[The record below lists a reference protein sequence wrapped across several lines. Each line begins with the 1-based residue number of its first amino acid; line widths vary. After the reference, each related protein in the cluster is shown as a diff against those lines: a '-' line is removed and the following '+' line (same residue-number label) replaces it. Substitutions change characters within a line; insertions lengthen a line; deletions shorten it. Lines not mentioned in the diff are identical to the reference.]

1 MSRPCVSKTPLCPG
15 ARVTRVR
22 RRLTVLAVS
31 AVLWAA
37 PAAAQAPADSV
48 LRRQQRTLDSLLAV
62 VRMLQLRLDSLARRG
77 GDTAAGDDLAA
88 LRAAAAA
95 AAGPDTASPAATP
108 AGGRSQNL
116 LNPEISATGDVRGA
130 LVRPGPQTASFDP
143 HEFELSLQSA
153 LDPFSATKVFIGLR
167 NGEVDVEEGYV
178 YWAGLPGHLRLD
190 VGKFRQTIG
199 ELNRW
204 HMHALPEGEYPLVL
218 QRYLGEEGLAQTGIS
233 LYWPLPFSGR
243 LGAYELT
250 AQVTKGVNEALF
262 GPYGDRPSY
271 LGTLSGFRQFSRSVY
286 GQASVTGLAG
296 EGHDSVTFWPPCRDP
311 GCTYMMTESRR
322 IQSRLGALAVRLTW
336 RPPGEAQRREVTLRG
351 EVYALQRTVDGDPVL
366 RHGAYASAQVRL
378 GRRWIGGV
386 RGDWVETTDRTSVRP
401 SEWAVTPTLTFWQS
415 EFVFLRLQWTHHRD
429 LLGETSDRFGF
440 QAVWAMGPH
449 KHELF

>member
-1 MSRPCVSKTPLCPG
+1 
-15 ARVTRVR
+15 VTHVR
-22 RRLTVLAVS
+22 RRLAVLA
-31 AVLWAA
+31 AFAALWAA
-37 PAAAQAPADSV
+37 PLAAQAPADSV
-48 LRRQQRTLDSLLAV
+48 LRRQQRTLDSLLAT
-62 VRMLQLRLDSLARRG
+62 VRALQLRLDSLARRG
-77 GDTAAGDDLAA
+77 GADTAGSDDLAA

-95 AAGPDTASPAATP
+95 AAGPDTTAPATAT

-143 HEFELSLQSA
+143 HEFELSFQSA

-218 QRYLGEEGLAQTGIS
+218 QRYLGEEGLAQTGVS
-233 LYWPLPFSGR
+233 VYWPLPFSGR
-243 LGAYELT
+243 LGAYEFT
-250 AQVTKGVNEALF
+250 AQVTKGVNTALF

-271 LGTLSGFRQFSRSVY
+271 LGTLLGFWQFSRAVY
-286 GQASVTGLAG
+286 GQVSVTGLSG
-296 EGHDSVTFWPPCRDP
+296 EGHDSILVEPWPPCLPP
-311 GCTYMMTESRR
+311 GCSATVQERR
-322 IQSRLGALAVRLTW
+322 IQSRLGALAVRVTW

-366 RHGAYASAQVRL
+366 RHGAYAAAQVRL

-386 RGDWVETTDRTSVRP
+386 RGDWVETTDLASVRP

>member
-1 MSRPCVSKTPLCPG
+1 MTVPTRGLG
-15 ARVTRVR
+15 A
-22 RRLTVLAVS
+22 LAL
-31 AVLWAA
+31 AACLWAA
-37 PAAAQAPADSV
+37 PVAAQAPADSV
-48 LRRQQRTLDSLLAV
+48 LRRHQRTMDSLLTV
-62 VRMLQLRLDSLARRG
+62 VRALQLRLDSLARRG
-77 GDTAAGDDLAA
+77 ADSTGDDDLAA

-95 AAGPDTASPAATP
+95 AAGPDSTAPATA
-108 AGGRSQNL
+108 ASGGRSQNL
-116 LNPEISATGDVRGA
+116 LNPEISATGDVRGT

-143 HEFELSLQSA
+143 HEFEISLQSA
-153 LDPFSATKVFIGLR
+153 LDPFSATKIFLGLR
-167 NGEVDVEEGYV
+167 NGEIDVEEGYV
-178 YWAGLPGHLRLD
+178 YWAGLPGHVRLD
-190 VGKFRQTIG
+190 LGKFRQTIG

-204 HMHALPEGEYPLVL
+204 HGHALPEGEYPLVL
-218 QRYLGEEGLAQTGIS
+218 QRYLGEEGLAQTGVS
-233 LYWPLPFSGR
+233 LYVPLPVATQ

-250 AQVTKGVNEALF
+250 AQVTKGTNAALF

-271 LGTLSGFRQFSRSVY
+271 LGTLSGFWQFSRAVY
-286 GQASVTGLAG
+286 GQVSVTGLAG
-296 EGHDSVTFWPPCRDP
+296 EGHDSITVIPPCLDP
-311 GCTYMMTESRR
+311 GPCHPMTEAQR
-322 IQSRLGALAVRLTW
+322 IQTRLGALAVRVTW
-336 RPPGEAQRREVTLRG
+336 RPPAEAQRREVTLRG
-351 EVYALQRTVDGDPVL
+351 ELYALQRTVDGDPVL
-366 RHGAYASAQVRL
+366 RHGAYAALQARL

>member
-1 MSRPCVSKTPLCPG
+1 MRSSPRPYS
-15 ARVTRVR
+15 AMRVR
-22 RRLTVLAVS
+22 RAARVLTVALC
-31 AVLWAA
+31 LAA
-37 PAAAQAPADSV
+37 PLAAQVPADSV
-48 LRRQQRTLDSLLAV
+48 LRRSA
-62 VRMLQLRLDSLARRG
+62 A
-77 GDTAAGDDLAA
+77 GDTAAPSDLAA

-95 AAGPDTASPAATP
+95 AAGAPADTTERATGRQ

-143 HEFELSLQSA
+143 HEFELSFQSA

-190 VGKFRQTIG
+190 LGKFRQTIG

-204 HMHALPEGEYPLVL
+204 HGHALPEGEYPLVL
-218 QRYLGEEGLAQTGIS
+218 QRYLGDEGLAQTGVS

-271 LGTLSGFRQFSRSVY
+271 LGALSGFWQFSRAVY
-286 GQASVTGLAG
+286 GQVSVTGLAG
-296 EGHDSVTFWPPCRDP
+296 EGHDSTVIAVNDPCRLSG
-311 GCTYMMTESRR
+311 GCPTTMTAAQR
-322 IQSRLGALAVRLTW
+322 IQSRLGALAVRVTW
-336 RPPGEAQRREVTLRG
+336 RPPGEAQRREVGWISR
-351 EVYALQRTVDGDPVL
+351 RSIS
-366 RHGAYASAQVRL
+366 GA
-378 GRRWIGGV
+378 
-386 RGDWVETTDRTSVRP
+386 
-401 SEWAVTPTLTFWQS
+401 
-415 EFVFLRLQWTHHRD
+415 
-429 LLGETSDRFGF
+429 
-440 QAVWAMGPH
+440 
-449 KHELF
+449 

>member
-1 MSRPCVSKTPLCPG
+1 MTG
-15 ARVTRVR
+15 TT
-22 RRLTVLAVS
+22 RRLGVIALA
-31 AVLWAA
+31 ACLWAA
-37 PAAAQAPADSV
+37 PAAAQAPADSL
-48 LRRQQRTLDSLLAV
+48 LRRKQRTVDSLLAV
-62 VRMLQLRLDSLARRG
+62 VRALQLRLDSLARPSA
-77 GDTAAGDDLAA
+77 DTTSGDDLAA

-95 AAGPDTASPAATP
+95 AAGPDTGRAASPAP
-108 AGGRSQNL
+108 AGRSQNL
-116 LNPEISATGDVRGA
+116 LNPEISATGDVRGS

-143 HEFELSLQSA
+143 HEFELSFQSA
-153 LDPFSATKVFIGLR
+153 LDPFSATKVFIGLHD
-167 NGEVDVEEGYV
+167 GEVDVEEGYV

-190 VGKFRQTIG
+190 LGKFRQTIG

-204 HMHALPEGEYPLVL
+204 HLHALPEGEYPLVL

-271 LGTLSGFRQFSRSVY
+271 LGTLSGFWQLSRAVY
-286 GQASVTGLAG
+286 AQVSVTGLAG
-296 EGHDSVTFWPPCRDP
+296 EGHDSVTIIPPCLPP
-311 GCTYMMTESRR
+311 GPCQPITEAQR
-322 IQSRLGALAVRLTW
+322 IRSRLGALAWRVTW
-336 RPPGEAQRREVTLRG
+336 RPPAEAQRREVTLRG

-366 RHGAYASAQVRL
+366 RHGAYAAAQIRL

-386 RGDWVETTDRTSVRP
+386 RGDWVETTDLASDRP